1 MLKKPILT
9 IDGPAASGKGS
20 VSKKIA
26 QDFNL
31 YYLETGIFYRLL
43 ALEFLSSDA
52 DLKNLNSFLSVL
64 SINFLNM
71 LNIKNKKLFDEK
83 VSYLASVLAKEKLVR
98 NFVVNQQKDILQKY
112 PTNFSGIIL
121 DGRDCGTVI
130 APEADLKIYM
140 TASLALRA
148 QRRHVQMQ
156 NSSDSHNYE
165 DVYNELK
172 LRDKRDMERELSP
185 LMIADGAV
193 EVDSTNVSL
202 EETINIVKKIIF
214 SKLPYLKIKI

>member
-1 MLKKPILT
+1 MFKKPILT

-26 QDFNL
+26 QYYYL

-43 ALEFLSSDA
+43 ALDFSSSDA
-52 DLKNLNSFLSVL
+52 DLKNINAFLSAL
-64 SINFLNM
+64 SIDFFNRAN
-71 LNIKNKKLFDEK
+71 NKNENLYTAK
-83 VSYLASVLAKEKLVR
+83 VSNLASVLAKEKLVR
-98 NFVVNQQKDILQKY
+98 NFVVNQQKSILRKY
-112 PTNFSGIIL
+112 PANFSGIIL

-140 TASLALRA
+140 TASLELRA
-148 QRRHVQMQ
+148 KRRHTQMQ
-156 NSSDSHNYE
+156 YTSKSLRYE

-172 LRDKRDMERELSP
+172 LRDKRDMERDLSP
-185 LMIADGAV
+185 LMKADGAV
-193 EVDSTNVSL
+193 EVDSTNLSL